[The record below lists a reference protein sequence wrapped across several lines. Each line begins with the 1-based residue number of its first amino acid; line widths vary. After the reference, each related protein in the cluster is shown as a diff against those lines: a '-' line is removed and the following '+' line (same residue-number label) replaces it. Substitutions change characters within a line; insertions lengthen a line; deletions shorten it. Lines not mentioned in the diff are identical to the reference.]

1 MTLIIVFPS
10 CLCCTD
16 QEPDQLRSAV
26 RYIASL
32 GTELLVVEKSVARAA
47 QVRSSSRNIPAF
59 TLKLLI
65 ISLPFRT

>member
-1 MTLIIVFPS
+1 MTRIGVPSHVFA
-10 CLCCTD
+10 CCMCT

-47 QVRSSSRNIPAF
+47 QVGMGIPMQAYK
-59 TLKLLI
+59 KLAI
-65 ISLPFRT
+65 CKE